1 MGTNYYA
8 VKKKPSIDRAIH
20 IGKLSWGW
28 LFCFQDSEYFHTY
41 PQFKQFVEEK
51 INTGEYVIIDEYD
64 CEIQP
69 YDFIK
74 MIDKTQ
80 KDPHRLKNPE
90 NFMHHVKNI
99 DGYRFLDGDFT

>member
-28 LFCFQDSEYFHTY
+28 LFCFQDNKYFHTY

-51 INTGEYVIIDEYD
+51 VRTGEYVIIDEYD

-80 KDPHRLKNPE
+80 KDQHRLKNPE
-90 NFMHHVKNI
+90 NFMHNVKNI
-99 DGYRFLDGDFT
+99 DGYRFLNDDFT